1 LFESLKLSDIAKR
14 QCGILRQP
22 SSTSPVI
29 WKLEED
35 GVRAIVKDFC
45 FNGFLF
51 RNIIGRFLIWREKNA
66 YDRLKGIRGVPTL
79 YRVIDGL
86 ALIIEEIPGKN
97 IESMETVANLSDK
110 FFEDLRVL
118 VEGIHERGMAHC
130 DLKRAPNIILGDDGK
145 PYIVDW
151 AASISKK
158 EFGFFPLRLIY
169 ERFIQDDLNAI
180 IKIRLKHHP
189 EEVSP
194 EEKNRYANRG
204 MGEKIIRGIK
214 DKVKCFLK
222 KIA

>member
-1 LFESLKLSDIAKR
+1 LFESLKLSDIPKR
-14 QCGILRQP
+14 QCGILRQS

-29 WKLEED
+29 WILEED

-45 FNGFLF
+45 LNGFLF
-51 RNIIGRFLIWREKNA
+51 RNIIGRFLVWREKKA
-66 YDRLKGIRGVPTL
+66 YERLKGVMGVPTL
-79 YRVIDGL
+79 YRVIEGL
-86 ALIIEEIPGKN
+86 ALVIEEIPGKN
-97 IESMETVANLSDK
+97 IESMETVANLPNT
-110 FFEDLRVL
+110 FFEDLRIL
-118 VEGIHERGMAHC
+118 VEAIHERGLAHC

-145 PYIVDW
+145 PYILDW

-158 EFGFFPLRLIY
+158 EFGCFPLSLIY

-204 MGEKIIRGIK
+204 MGEKFIRGIK
-214 DKVKCFLK
+214 NKVMFFLK

>member
-1 LFESLKLSDIAKR
+1 LFESLNLSDIHKG

-29 WKLEED
+29 WILEED

-45 FNGFLF
+45 LNGFLF
-51 RNIIGRFLIWREKNA
+51 RNIIGRFLVWREKKA
-66 YDRLKGIRGVPTL
+66 YERLKGVRGIPTF

-86 ALIIEEIPGKN
+86 ALVIEEIPGKN
-97 IESMETVANLSDK
+97 IESMETVANLPDT
-110 FFEDLRVL
+110 FFEDLRLL
-118 VEGIHERGMAHC
+118 VEAIHERGLAHC

-145 PYIVDW
+145 PYILDW

-158 EFGFFPLRLIY
+158 EFGFFPLNLIY

-194 EEKNRYANRG
+194 EEKNRYTNRG
-204 MGEKIIRGIK
+204 MGEKLIRGIK
-214 DKVKCFLK
+214 DKVMCFLK